1 MQRITL
7 TLMARCSIFRL
18 ARPSYYLNRILV
30 LVPKRE
36 TLSGR
41 IGSLAHIRR
50 SGFEV
55 VAKPKFRLLMAG
67 VVFMTLS
74 IVVSREF
81 LFGNSF
87 FIHRDVI
94 WPYADGNLLAD
105 LVYST
110 DLDFTR
116 RLAYLGPFFAAAQ
129 GLGLSS
135 LVAEKL
141 LFLFTHFFIGLFA
154 YLGVYGFLSSKSQ
167 QKNQNLVFYISLF
180 AGVFYLFNPIG
191 TTMVSTTFAFALSY
205 ALIPLVF
212 YFFDK
217 TLNKQTFGNVFV
229 LSILVALSVAA
240 TIHYIVLI
248 PLFLLLPW
256 LVVFILEKKT
266 QKSHNI
272 IKPIAY
278 TVLFTS
284 LLAGLFSIYWILPA
298 LSFSLEDISLRP
310 TYALTYETLHTM
322 SQGTTLVDVF
332 RLMGDWWPRLDLVP
346 IAGQSVWM
354 PLTFSIPI
362 CMVAFILLSRGN
374 SKLGF
379 YFLSFSIITLLL
391 IFFNKGTQPPFGEL
405 YQALYSI
412 PSISWLFRV
421 PSKFAMMLA
430 FYVTMVITLGF
441 FNLYVSVLRSRQKIV
456 NGSNTIPKG
465 ILNSGSASGSTAGST
480 SSSSGS
486 YISIINAKAAT
497 PDNGH
502 SVLPFRKEMTIK
514 DILRPLLLVFF
525 IVCVCLISWPMFT
538 GDFGGIY
545 HNNQY
550 PDIWP
555 PRGIHIS
562 NPVDATLPE
571 QNMLVAG
578 DLDKLVSL
586 NQLDSFSQR
595 KSSIVFA
602 DESAF
607 HNLYNLTATNKVIID
622 DTVQNLMM
630 HFLPKDSAVIKP
642 FEYTKSHS
650 PNYVWS
656 RAGTSDPAY
665 APFHK
670 YLDLFGIKNSDLDYG
685 HGLVFTSA
693 KDVLDI
699 PIQIQDSGTYDVYLR
714 YMKNEEG
721 GTMKV
726 YLENML
732 IDIIHSKD
740 ELPAKFVWKKIG
752 KMDLEN
758 GRQTIS
764 IENVNGLNAVNV
776 FVLIPTDKVP
786 NMLSSIYETV
796 NKSRNI
802 EILEAESDF
811 VSSGRKNGEKQIFN
825 EISGTSTRSFAG
837 QIQVPENSTQ
847 MSLQFM
853 GKQNPNSQS
862 VYKIKSFEIDPIPA
876 TTRND
881 IVTADFEP
889 SSGRARYYTTNS
901 AYLILSSETQNQ
913 ISGSQSIR
921 IDISQSESEL
931 WNTLSTDFLPVTPY
945 GNLTYNLS
953 VNAQDVNSFHSKVV
967 YYDKN
972 KLPISSNTIFFKE
985 KDGTFSDTNS
995 RSQPIPEGTN
1005 YIRHQFLVKT
1015 NPDSQSHFIV
1025 DNVKIT
1031 QVSSDKPL
1039 KNDFSIFGN
1048 SYVEENYDVAVH
1060 DKDIQINFKRG
1071 NATDPIIFR
1080 SSPID
1085 VSMGVSYNYKLDIE
1099 TYNIDSLSSRIDYSV
1114 EDVEKSSRYG
1124 VQDGVLILGPN
1135 SQISTSMDVLKPSNY
1150 TIAVRLNTCEE
1161 CSLMAIR
1168 VGDNVY
1174 KELSLQNNNTEFRWL
1189 YLTTPLNAGNTD
1201 LTIYSNDETE
1211 LDKLIVYSGTKEE
1224 NIENLFS
1231 QVNVPDAASH
1241 ITLNQTKISPMK
1253 YEIEA
1258 SSTRPFILRLMEP
1271 YNPMWSVRTN
1281 EKEYQPIPVYFE
1293 STQAVSQ
1300 NIVSMNYPAVNG
1312 FIVNETG
1319 KISMTIEYKTIEWLY
1334 LGIII
1339 SSIAFI
1345 MSVVY
1350 LVLRRMKIVSPEML
1364 INPIMRISPVRSVRT
1379 LLGRKHG

>member
-1 MQRITL
+1 M
-7 TLMARCSIFRL
+7 
-18 ARPSYYLNRILV
+18 
-30 LVPKRE
+30 VPKRE
-36 TLSGR
+36 TLNGH
-41 IGSLAHIRR
+41 IGSLGHIRH
-50 SGFEV
+50 SASQV
-55 VAKPKFRLLMAG
+55 VARPKFRLLIAG
-67 VVFMTLS
+67 VIFLTLS
-74 IVVSREF
+74 IVASREF

-105 LVYST
+105 LLYST

-141 LFLFTHFFIGLFA
+141 LFLFTHFLIGLFA
-154 YLGVYGFLSSKSQ
+154 YLGVYGFLSSKNQ

-191 TTMVSTTFAFALSY
+191 TTMISTTFAFALSY

-217 TLNKQTFGNVFV
+217 TLNKQTFWNVFALSV
-229 LSILVALSVAA
+229 LVTLSVAA

-256 LVVFILEKKT
+256 LVVFILEKRT
-266 QKSHNI
+266 EKSHNI

-278 TVLFTS
+278 TALFTT
-284 LLAGLFSIYWILPA
+284 LLAGLYSIYWILPA

-310 TYALTYETLHTM
+310 TYALTYETLRTM

-332 RLMGDWWPRLDLVP
+332 RLMGDWWPRLDLTP
-346 IAGQSVWM
+346 IAGQSVWT
-354 PLTFSIPI
+354 PLTFAIPI
-362 CMVAFILLSRGN
+362 CMVSFILLSRGN

-379 YFLSFSIITLLL
+379 YFISFSIITLLL

-405 YQALYSI
+405 YQALYSV

-430 FYVTMVITLGF
+430 FCVTMVLTLGF
-441 FNLYVSVLRSRQKIV
+441 FNIYTSVLKSRQNINNVSNTRPKVIPSP
-456 NGSNTIPKG
+456 GSNPDSAIAS
-465 ILNSGSASGSTAGST
+465 NSGSYVAILS
-480 SSSSGS
+480 
-486 YISIINAKAAT
+486 AKAAS

-502 SVLPFRKEMTIK
+502 GVIPIKKEMTVK
-514 DILRPLLLVFF
+514 DILRPVLLVLF
-525 IVCVCLISWPMFT
+525 IVIVCLISWPMFT

-550 PDIWP
+550 PEIWP
-555 PRGIHIS
+555 PRGIPIS

-571 QNMLVAG
+571 QNILIAG

-586 NQLDSFSQR
+586 NQLDSFNQR

-607 HNLYNLTATNKVIID
+607 HKLYNLTAMDKIVTD

-630 HFLPKDSAVIKP
+630 HFLPNDSVVIKP

-685 HGLVFTSA
+685 DGLVFTSA
-693 KDVLDI
+693 KDVLDV
-699 PIQIQDSGTYDVYLR
+699 PVQIQDSGAYDVYLR

-726 YLENML
+726 NLDNKL

-776 FVLIPTDKVP
+776 FVLIPSDEVQ

-811 VSSGRKNGEKQIFN
+811 ASSGRKNGEKQIFN
-825 EISGTSTRSFAG
+825 EISGTSDRTFAG
-837 QIQVPENSTQ
+837 QLQVPENSTQ
-847 MSLQFM
+847 LSLQFI
-853 GKQNPNSQS
+853 GRQNPNSQS
-862 VYKIKSFEIDPIPA
+862 YYKIKSFEIDPIPA

-881 IVTADFEP
+881 VVATDFEP
-889 SSGRARYYTTNS
+889 SSGRARYYNTNS
-901 AYLILSSETQNQ
+901 TFLILSSETQNP

-921 IDISQSESEL
+921 VDIPQAESDL
-931 WNTLSTDFLPVTPY
+931 WNTLSTDFIPVTPY
-945 GNLTYNLS
+945 GNLTYTMS
-953 VNAQDVNSFHSKVV
+953 IDAEDVNSFHSKIV

-972 KLPISSNTIFFKE
+972 KLPITSNTIFFKE
-985 KDGTFSDTNS
+985 KDGTFSDTYS
-995 RSQPIPEGTN
+995 RSQSIPEGTN

-1015 NPDSQSHFIV
+1015 NPDSPSHFMV

-1039 KNDFSIFGN
+1039 KDDFSIFGN
-1048 SYVEENYDVAVH
+1048 SLVEENYDVAVH
-1060 DKDIQINFKRG
+1060 DKDVQVNFKRG
-1071 NATDPIIFR
+1071 NATDPILFR

-1085 VSMGVSYNYKLDIE
+1085 VSTGVSYNYKLDIE
-1099 TYNIDSLSSRIDYSV
+1099 TNKVDSLSSKVDYSV
-1114 EDVEKSSRYG
+1114 EDVERSSRYG

-1135 SQISTSMDVLKPSNY
+1135 SQVSTSMDVLKPSNY
-1150 TIAVRLNTCEE
+1150 TIAARVNTCEE
-1161 CSLMAIR
+1161 CSVMAIR
-1168 VGDNVY
+1168 VGDNAY
-1174 KELSLQNNNTEFRWL
+1174 QELSLQNNNTEFRWL
-1189 YLTTPLNAGNTD
+1189 YFTTNLDAGNTD

-1224 NIENLFS
+1224 SVESLFS
-1231 QVNVPDAASH
+1231 QVNAPYASSP
-1241 ITLNQTKISPMK
+1241 ITLNRTKISPMK
-1253 YEIEA
+1253 YEIEV
-1258 SSTRPFILRLMEP
+1258 SSTRPFILRFMEP

-1281 EKEYQPIPVYFE
+1281 EKDYQPIPIYFE
-1293 STQAVSQ
+1293 SNQAVSQ

-1312 FIVNETG
+1312 FIINETG
-1319 KISMTIEYKTIEWLY
+1319 KMSMTIEYKTIEWLY

-1339 SSIAFI
+1339 SSIAFVL
-1345 MSVVY
+1345 SVVY
-1350 LVLRRMKIVSPEML
+1350 LVLRRKKIISPEML
-1364 INPIMRISPVRSVRT
+1364 INPITRISPVRSIRT
-1379 LLGRKHG
+1379 ILGRKHG